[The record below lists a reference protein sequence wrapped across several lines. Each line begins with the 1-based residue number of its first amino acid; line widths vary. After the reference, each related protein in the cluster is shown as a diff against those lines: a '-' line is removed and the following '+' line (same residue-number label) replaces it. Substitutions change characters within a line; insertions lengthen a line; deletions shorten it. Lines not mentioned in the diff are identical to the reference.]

1 MTLPSL
7 MGSFWGVMLSYVF
20 LYPVLMSLLWMIGGV
35 AFYFRYER
43 HPHRIV
49 SQPPERADYPLVAV
63 LVPCFNEEANARETI
78 DALMNLRYPN
88 FEVIAINDGSRDR
101 TGEILDALADEYPQ
115 LRVIHHV
122 RNQGKAVGLNTAAL
136 LTHAEILVGI
146 DGDARLDPWCLH
158 WLVRHFDEPE
168 VGAVT
173 GNPRVRTRSTLLGRI
188 QVGEFSS
195 IVGLI
200 KRAQRSIG
208 LIFTVSGVI
217 AAFRR
222 SALFEAGFWSPD
234 KLTEDVDITWK
245 LQLAGWEV
253 RFEPRA
259 LCWILMPET
268 LKGLWNQRLRWAT
281 GGAQVIF
288 DYWSEI
294 WQRPRMWPVFVEY
307 SMSILWALSMAL
319 LVVYR
324 IADLVFFRIDLQSA
338 PVLMLGWTGLLIGT
352 TCLVQMMLSLWLD
365 HPYDQGLLKN
375 YFWMIWYPVIYWV
388 LSATTAVAA
397 LPAALARRSGK
408 RATWISPDRGVS
420 PDTNNAN
427 NKR

>member
-1 MTLPSL
+1 MMTLPAL
-7 MGSFWGVMLSYVF
+7 MGDFWGVMLSYIF
-20 LYPVLMSLLWMIGGV
+20 LYPVVMSCLWMIGGV
-35 AFYFRYER
+35 VFYFRYER

-49 SQPPERADYPLVAV
+49 SDPPPREDYPLVAV
-63 LVPCFNEEANARETI
+63 LVPCFNEEANVRETI
-78 DALMNLRYPN
+78 GALMQLRYPN
-88 FEVIAINDGSRDR
+88 FEVVAINDGSADR
-101 TGEILDALADEYPQ
+101 TGELLDALADDYPK
-115 LRVIHHV
+115 LRVIHNV

-158 WLVRHFDEPE
+158 WLAGHFDLQD

-208 LIFTVSGVI
+208 MIFTVSGVI

-222 SALFEAGFWSPD
+222 SALYDAGFWSPD

-245 LQLAGWEV
+245 LQLAGWDV

-268 LKGLWNQRLRWAT
+268 ISGLWNQRLRWAT

-294 WQRPRMWPVFVEY
+294 WQRPRLWPVFVEY
-307 SMSILWALSMAL
+307 AMSIVWACSMGL

-324 IADLVFFRIDLQSA
+324 IADLVIYKIDLQSV
-338 PVLMLGWTGLLIGT
+338 PILTLGWTGLLIGS
-352 TCLVQMMLSLWLD
+352 TCLLQMMLSLWLD
-365 HPYDQGLLKN
+365 RPYDQGLLRN
-375 YFWMIWYPVIYWV
+375 YFWMIWYPMIYWG
-388 LSATTAVAA
+388 LSAVTAVAA
-397 LPAALARRSGK
+397 LPAALMRTSGK

-420 PDTNNAN
+420 PSAPRNN
-427 NKR
+427 RR